1 MSTYDTIVNGTYKPL
16 KNSGKNNNTYNSIIN
31 GTYNISKKNVDTN
44 SNKESF
50 IDNVKNTI
58 TNTIGNYSFNNQ
70 LTNKNSDNN
79 ITTVQN
85 YSKNFLENL
94 KKQNPNDSV
103 IDKMIQQEK
112 IKETKKES
120 YINNKL
126 KNEKSNFLSSPY
138 QPKYQNEISPF
149 EVLEMSKEFDRI
161 YNSKEYDEA
170 REEFQRKYLRNYD
183 INDVFSVDYSKL
195 PKAFAEQITE
205 AAVPIGKTAINTAT
219 NIAEGALRGGEGILD
234 ATMYFGGNALNWG
247 ANKLGIISDQDYEI
261 YKNAINNMI
270 KDDLTNKAKTNISK
284 NLGLSKEGW
293 TDETTQIVEKN
304 SLIKRDNL
312 LGQTFQAVGQMYPT
326 LLLGNSKLGKLGA
339 TATTGA
345 SSFGSALQ
353 EAYQDGAND
362 EDAFWYAIGSTAT
375 EIGTEWLTNGIP
387 GLGGKGGLD
396 FLVDKNIE
404 KISNQLVKE
413 LTRVGYKMVGEG
425 AEEALSEI
433 ISPLLKNATY
443 SEGEQIDWS
452 GVLTSAI
459 VGGLASGVLDAPYN
473 IYNISNAINNNAQ
486 SIGNTS
492 NANNSLINDSIN
504 QNEKNINKNIQNPL
518 SSEMIGKSKIISYLP
533 SGNNKVDALYQS
545 ATNSNMNNTKV
556 TKDLLNIYSKI
567 NKDKDYNVVFDNTIT
582 NKNGQSVNAQINTNK
597 NGEIEIKIN
606 PNSPRAGEFLLVH
619 EITHAI
625 ETDTMKQ
632 LVMDYANQNSEF
644 NQSLESLKQI
654 YETEDVSSEV
664 LADISGQLLGNQEF
678 IDSLTKQNTVQ
689 AKNIIRQ
696 IYEGIKRVLNNL
708 TKEGRYR
715 NFAQDLETKW
725 RDAYRNTTTEQ
736 AINNLNDE
744 TKYAK
749 QFQDILLKNQN
760 LNSNSRIPI
769 VYSNEKI
776 DTTSQNSMRLQND
789 FKNNVKNGDYENK
802 ATGYIASITSET
814 KGKILRPNGANTA
827 TKTQNYI
834 LRMISSNNLPTLF
847 ENAVYID
854 TLPPMKGKSNNTNE
868 LGYHHFVA
876 PINIEGTIYRVL
888 ISGKEKQNSKKL
900 YSLNIEILPQK
911 NGNVPLANTN
921 SGYQSS
927 GTLPSDISISDL
939 VKNVNVYN
947 YDTGQY
953 QIYNDT
959 DIKYSMQE
967 SQSNALYRGEH
978 QPDKTVIGD
987 NLTSDGIIDDI
998 NEFRYFP
1005 NGNIKNSISNQTWQE
1020 HLEKNYKATGTRT
1033 NFKDIRI
1040 ETSNEVFDSIN
1051 KKKSNEKLNN
1061 DDRLFSLQSKD
1072 NNVLVK
1078 EKIENELIYTRNKAI
1093 DLYNELSRLKKGVKA
1108 SEELA
1113 SILDL
1118 GYSWYELKQALL
1130 NIKSNPMKVVNKN
1143 STVEA
1148 NLREMIGRDYE
1159 EKLEDYIYSDL
1170 NEKNTKTDIIE
1181 EKSKKTEDIS
1191 KKMDIFSKTEE
1202 KIKLKKTEKFE
1213 KKYNIEKKKNIKKI
1227 TKEASKILEF
1237 SDYKTKNKF
1246 QEELSSI
1253 YDNPSMTEIK
1263 ELLKDN
1269 FSEQRIEYVNDEI
1282 KSIKK
1287 EIRATDLK
1295 VPDYV
1300 KKSIADYSDFRKKN
1314 FNRLR
1319 LKNEG
1324 QTIDSFYNELS
1335 DMYPSI
1341 FDKNISNE
1349 IDQLIRLSDFM
1360 DEDSSVIEK
1369 YKLDNKAINEAS
1381 EYIFESLINKK
1392 NINELINE
1400 INISP
1405 KEIRKEKTVEYREQA
1420 KIFVKNSNT
1429 WVDKKLGLNYKI
1441 NTMERNFYDIMP
1453 KQDAK
1458 NIYENYI
1465 EPIFVHNAEMQKEI
1479 NIYNEKIK
1487 KLNLNENESIAVQ
1500 MLGEYKYNKDS
1511 LLTGEKVNSFINE
1524 NKLDYEKITK
1534 SVEVFRE
1541 VYEELLPRINKVLKE
1556 QGFNEIEHRQGYFPH
1571 FVEEHAESKIG
1582 KIFEKLGF
1590 KFKNNEIP
1598 TSIAGITDTFKPGKV
1613 WTSFSQQRKGK
1624 ITDYNA
1630 LKGMDNYIRGAMEII
1645 YFTEDIQKL
1654 RALEN
1659 EIRYIHSD
1667 KGIQNQIDEIND
1679 DNSLN
1684 FDEKQEKFEKIFS
1697 TYTTPLNNFVTELR
1711 DYTNSIANKKS
1722 GLDRTIEQL
1731 TSRKIYGTMQ
1741 NISNRLSAN
1750 MVGLNLSSAIT
1761 NFIPLTQA
1769 AGEVKSKFLLKGI
1782 KESIKNQINDDGFE
1796 LKSVFLTTRL
1806 KSAEPLYKTKLDSVS
1821 KKVNFMFEGIDSITS
1836 NAIVRGKYYQN
1847 ISKGMS
1853 EFEAMRNA
1861 DNFARKLMAGRS
1873 KGEMPTAFN
1882 TKNPLLK
1889 IFTAF
1894 QLEVNNQYGYLF
1906 KDLPRDIG
1914 EEAKKK
1920 IAMALFKIFAGA
1932 WIYNQITD
1940 KIVGRKSAFSP
1951 IDTADEI
1958 FSIVNNKKIKNI
1970 EKSSKVLENVSQNI
1984 PFIGGLL
1991 GGGRLPISS
2000 VANPIS
2006 ILKGESSISDETKK
2020 LLYYTLLPFGGGQ
2033 LKKSVEGATMY
2044 THDIPGSYTKSGKLR
2059 FEANK
2064 SVLGVIQNI
2073 LFGQYSSKEAREYF
2087 DNEYLPL
2094 SANQQEEIKKM
2105 GISVSKYRKF
2115 RNDYEKLNEIKSDD
2129 NVSGTAAGK
2138 KAYQIINSDYSFVEK
2153 EYLLSK
2159 ISNSSEAPTIQELK
2173 KLDKNEEIYKFYYSM
2188 NSDGRS
2194 EFQNEMDKY
2203 KFSSQQL
2210 YDYYTNRKKYNDKNI
2225 YTSLEKKNYLMEY
2238 LINSNLNDNQ
2248 KIYLYSKD
2256 YGGEKLEILYS
2267 NFHFYANDYLNT
2279 MNYVS
2284 SIKES
2289 YSGSNY
2295 SEYRKSKIFQY
2306 INGLNEPITNKI
2318 LLFKLSGYSI
2328 NEYKSNMYQ
2337 FIENLKITKDE
2348 KEEIWNY
2355 LY

>member
-58 TNTIGNYSFNNQ
+58 TNTIENYSFNNQ

-195 PKAFAEQITE
+195 PRAFAEQITE

-247 ANKLGIISDQDYEI
+247 ANKLGIISNQDYEI

-504 QNEKNINKNIQNPL
+504 QNEKNINKNIQNPF
-518 SSEMIGKSKIISYLP
+518 SSEMIEKSKIISYLP

-567 NKDKDYNVVFDNTIT
+567 NKDKDYKVVFDNTIT

-802 ATGYIASITSET
+802 ATG
-814 KGKILRPNGANTA
+814 
-827 TKTQNYI
+827 
-834 LRMISSNNLPTLF
+834 
-847 ENAVYID
+847 
-854 TLPPMKGKSNNTNE
+854 
-868 LGYHHFVA
+868 
-876 PINIEGTIYRVL
+876 
-888 ISGKEKQNSKKL
+888 
-900 YSLNIEILPQK
+900 
-911 NGNVPLANTN
+911 
-921 SGYQSS
+921 
-927 GTLPSDISISDL
+927 
-939 VKNVNVYN
+939 
-947 YDTGQY
+947 
-953 QIYNDT
+953 
-959 DIKYSMQE
+959 
-967 SQSNALYRGEH
+967 
-978 QPDKTVIGD
+978 
-987 NLTSDGIIDDI
+987 
-998 NEFRYFP
+998 
-1005 NGNIKNSISNQTWQE
+1005 
-1020 HLEKNYKATGTRT
+1020 TRT

-1040 ETSNEVFDSIN
+1040 ETSNEAFDSIN

-1170 NEKNTKTDIIE
+1170 NEKNTKIDIIE

-1202 KIKLKKTEKFE
+1202 KIKLKKAEKFE

-1269 FSEQRIEYVNDEI
+1269 FSEQRIEYINDEI

-1369 YKLDNKAINEAS
+1369 YKLDDKAINEAS

-1796 LKSVFLTTRL
+1796 SKSVFLTTRL

-1970 EKSSKVLENVSQNI
+1970 EKSSKVLENISQDI

-2044 THDIPGSYTKSGKLR
+2044 THDIPGSYTKSEKLR

-2159 ISNSSEAPTIQELK
+2159 ISNSSEAPTIKELK

-2210 YDYYTNRKKYNDKNI
+2210 YDYYINRKKYNDKNI

-2238 LINSNLNDNQ
+2238 LINSNLDDNQ